1 MIPKTLALTL
11 VMGLL
16 APAVSGADP
25 GQEGPTGTV
34 IVANMDAGTVWFVD
48 AATGDR
54 RGVVSTRSAPHEV
67 AVSNDGRLAAIT
79 NYGGQQAVG
88 NVVQIADVADARLV
102 RELTIEGFERL
113 HGVAFLPGDSL
124 LVLTSERT
132 GEILV
137 VSAADGSLRRR
148 ISTGGR
154 ASHMLA
160 RGGPW
165 LWVANIADGSIAR
178 VDPAGREV
186 TRTWPVNA
194 TRTEGVAAAPDG
206 SEGWTGS
213 MESGVV
219 VGMDGDGNEVA
230 RIEGFQVPYR
240 LAVTPDGATIVV
252 SDPPADALVLI
263 DRRSRTVVAR
273 VDVGRAAREAG
284 LGDESSPQGF
294 ALSADGRWVFLST
307 KGLDRVAVVDL
318 QRRAVVGFLDA
329 GAGPDGIAHSPVTG

>member
-1 MIPKTLALTL
+1 MMPWTLPLAVALLLPTIPRAT
-11 VMGLL
+11 
-16 APAVSGADP
+16 PS
-25 GQEGPTGTV
+25 QEGPTGTV

-54 RGVVSTRSAPHEV
+54 RGLVETRSAPHEV
-67 AVSNDGRLAAIT
+67 AVSNDGRLVAIT

-88 NVVQIADVADARLV
+88 NVVQIADVAGARLV

-137 VSAADGSLRRR
+137 VSASDGRLRRKVP
-148 ISTGGR
+148 TGGR

-160 RGGPW
+160 RGGRW
-165 LWVANIADGSIAR
+165 LWVANIVDGSIAR
-178 VDPAGREV
+178 VDPSGREE
-186 TRTWPVNA
+186 TRTWPVGA

-219 VGMDGDGNEVA
+219 VGMDAEGNEVA
-230 RIEGFQVPYR
+230 RVGGLQVPYR
-240 LAVTPDGATIVV
+240 LAVTPDGTTVVV
-252 SDPPADALVLI
+252 SDPPAAALVLI
-263 DRRSRTVVAR
+263 DRRRGTVAAR
-273 VDVGRAAREAG
+273 VDVGSAAREAG
-284 LGDESSPQGF
+284 LGGESSPQGF
-294 ALSADGRWVFLST
+294 TLSADGRWAFLST
-307 KGLDRVAVVDL
+307 QGLDRVVVVDL
-318 QRRAVVGFLDA
+318 RSRAVVGFLEA